1 MELKKFQKGIKKNV
15 LFLLFEISFPA
26 FRFVPII
33 PFCYSQNLRK
43 LLFPRNLPIL
53 KPCKIIKL
61 FYIIRK
67 TKLEKFKKKVQKIS
81 IKQRKILSFVSK
93 FQNFLY
99 SITFYIQTPY
109 LYQVT
114 NK

>member
-26 FRFVPII
+26 FHFVPII

-67 TKLEKFKKKVQKIS
+67 TKLEKFKKKSTKDFHKTKKNIKFRFKIS
-81 IKQRKILSFVSK
+81 KFFV
-93 FQNFLY
+93 FNNFLHPNTIPISSY
-99 SITFYIQTPY
+99 E
-109 LYQVT
+109 
-114 NK
+114 